1 MIPSVAVF
9 GIVLNVLIILL
20 EIRMPPSI
28 LTGLG

>member
-1 MIPSVAVF
+1 VIPSVAVF
-9 GIVLNVLIILL
+9 GIVLNVLIVLL

>member
-9 GIVLNVLIILL
+9 GIVLNVLIVLL